1 MFRALD
7 LEKPM
12 RPTVRIHLWL
22 EEDDAMVFG
31 YGRVMLLDKIE
42 ECGSLR
48 KAATSLGMSYQA
60 AWKKL
65 RATENALG
73 VELVSRPQCK
83 SDGMS
88 LTREG
93 LMLRNAFKHWYSAV
107 ENCAMVQ
114 AEKIFPWHLQCY
126 SANKH
131 I

>member
-1 MFRALD
+1 
-7 LEKPM
+7 M

-22 EEDDAMVFG
+22 EEEDAMVFG

-60 AWKKL
+60 AWKKI

-73 VELVSRPQCK
+73 VELVRRPQCK

-88 LTREG
+88 LTPEG
-93 LMLRNAFKHWYSAV
+93 LMMRNSFKHLYSAV
-107 ENCAMVQ
+107 ESCALAQ
-114 AEKIFPWHLQCY
+114 AEQIFPWHLRCFTT
-126 SANKH
+126 NKQL
-131 I
+131 